1 MKSRVDKEKLHR
13 AMKAGAHEARAAA
26 GDALD
31 QLRPRHA
38 LRDARDLI
46 AKFEQDEGFREY
58 VLARVWIAIPVL
70 LVFVLV
76 STVCAIGIMF
86 FTARLVAPPVPVS
99 LRFLALVLG
108 AVVWVGGVAG
118 QAYVFFLWLEGR
130 AAQEG
135 RAARGM
141 AATVPGGFLAY
152 LKYSRAALPWI
163 VVVLCVVVPLAILA
177 VYAPLMA
184 AILVVLAVVAP
195 VAFNKFDS

>member
-1 MKSRVDKEKLHR
+1 MTSRIDKEKLHR

-46 AKFEQDEGFREY
+46 VKFEQNEGFRDY
-58 VLARVWIAIPVL
+58 VLARIWLAIPVL

-86 FTARLVAPPVPVS
+86 FTARLVVPPVPVS
-99 LRFLALVLG
+99 LRLLALVLG
-108 AVVWVGGVAG
+108 AVVWVGGIAA

-130 AAQEG
+130 AAQRHRSAHG
-135 RAARGM
+135 NAVA
-141 AATVPGGFLAY
+141 VPAGILAY

-184 AILVVLAVVAP
+184 AILVVLSVVAP